1 MMHALVG
8 EGEGEADAAGA
19 DAADARVAGAGVGVA
34 GVAVA
39 DAARAVCAPAA
50 TGDEDN
56 CSRGRDRCHAG
67 HEHDGRHHA
76 SGRGASAERG
86 RGGRNGSTGPDGSGG
101 SARARAA
108 KYNMAT
114 LEERTRFKPRC
125 EVLMVEIKVRN
136 HKGKQGA
143 YTADDHVRHSFLK
156 RTALPGLRWGKVPV
170 PGEHQRTL
178 PDARRRVRS
187 LSLLSLPR
195 ALCARSDQTVE
206 TVDRTKSWPSSP

>member
-8 EGEGEADAAGA
+8 EGDGEADAAGA

-86 RGGRNGSTGPDGSGG
+86 RGGRNEST
-101 SARARAA
+101 
-108 KYNMAT
+108 
-114 LEERTRFKPRC
+114 
-125 EVLMVEIKVRN
+125 
-136 HKGKQGA
+136 
-143 YTADDHVRHSFLK
+143 
-156 RTALPGLRWGKVPV
+156 
-170 PGEHQRTL
+170 
-178 PDARRRVRS
+178 RR
-187 LSLLSLPR
+187 
-195 ALCARSDQTVE
+195 
-206 TVDRTKSWPSSP
+206 

>member
-50 TGDEDN
+50 GAVRRDEDN

-86 RGGRNGSTGPDGSGG
+86 RGGRNESTG
-101 SARARAA
+101 R
-108 KYNMAT
+108 
-114 LEERTRFKPRC
+114 
-125 EVLMVEIKVRN
+125 
-136 HKGKQGA
+136 
-143 YTADDHVRHSFLK
+143 
-156 RTALPGLRWGKVPV
+156 
-170 PGEHQRTL
+170 
-178 PDARRRVRS
+178 
-187 LSLLSLPR
+187 
-195 ALCARSDQTVE
+195 
-206 TVDRTKSWPSSP
+206 

>member
-1 MMHALVG
+1 MPFRARPDVLDASRTGSKRIGRLSMMHALVG

-86 RGGRNGSTGPDGSGG
+86 RGGRNESTG
-101 SARARAA
+101 R
-108 KYNMAT
+108 
-114 LEERTRFKPRC
+114 
-125 EVLMVEIKVRN
+125 
-136 HKGKQGA
+136 
-143 YTADDHVRHSFLK
+143 
-156 RTALPGLRWGKVPV
+156 
-170 PGEHQRTL
+170 
-178 PDARRRVRS
+178 
-187 LSLLSLPR
+187 
-195 ALCARSDQTVE
+195 
-206 TVDRTKSWPSSP
+206 